1 MCVLDAQPLQR
12 WFCIFNYSLE
22 AHDSNAAI
30 PSGARCRYI
39 TLPRRCQ
46 HRHLVRNLTA
56 AIHRQNGRLGDD
68 GQFIQRKFSNEAH
81 GILAL
86 MLKK

>member
-1 MCVLDAQPLQR
+1 
-12 WFCIFNYSLE
+12 
-22 AHDSNAAI
+22 
-30 PSGARCRYI
+30 
-39 TLPRRCQ
+39 
-46 HRHLVRNLTA
+46 LVRNLTA

-68 GQFIQRKFSNEAH
+68 GQFIQRKFSNEAQ